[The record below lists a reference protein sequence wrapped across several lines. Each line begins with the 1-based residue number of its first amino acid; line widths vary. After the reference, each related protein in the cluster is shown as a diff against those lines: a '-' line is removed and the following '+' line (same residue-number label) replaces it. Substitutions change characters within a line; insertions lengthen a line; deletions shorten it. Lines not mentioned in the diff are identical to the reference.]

1 MIESP
6 WQGAL
11 WMARDFCLLDG
22 VAGSA
27 RPHAHYAH
35 QALLAKATPLRLT
48 LEGEP
53 CGGRFLLVESMRA
66 HAIEDP
72 SQDVVAVYAE
82 PLAFSP
88 ATLRQ
93 MLADAPADLEALA
106 GLLLA
111 APRQRLDLRIAKA
124 LATVDALLEEKVS
137 AAALAQRACLSLSQ
151 LERLFSD
158 QVGLS
163 VRRLVLWRRLRLALR
178 LALEGES
185 LTRAALDAGFADA
198 AHFSRTM
205 RATFGIRADRNLAR
219 LKLQLIG

>member
-48 LEGEP
+48 LEEEP

-66 HAIEDP
+66 HAIEDS

-137 AAALAQRACLSLSQ
+137 AAALAKRACLSLSQ

-163 VRRLVLWRRLRLALR
+163 VRRLVLWRRMHGDGPTGIIGQEGEAVPAGYEAWGSAPVDPKY
-178 LALEGES
+178 ALEFSPE
-185 LTRAALDAGFADA
+185 TRALQ
-198 AHFSRTM
+198 T
-205 RATFGIRADRNLAR
+205 
-219 LKLQLIG
+219 KLRRPR

>member
-66 HAIEDP
+66 HAIEDS

-137 AAALAQRACLSLSQ
+137 AAALAKRACLSLSQ

-163 VRRLVLWRRLRLALR
+163 VRRLVLWRRLR

>member
-1 MIESP
+1 MIELP

-11 WMARDFCLLDG
+11 WMARDFCLLEG

-35 QALLAKATPLRLT
+35 QALLAKALPFRLT
-48 LEGEP
+48 LEGELF
-53 CGGRFLLVESMRA
+53 CGRFLLVESMRS

-72 SQDVVAVYAE
+72 SQEVVAVYAE

-88 ATLRQ
+88 ETLRQ
-93 MLADAPADLEALA
+93 LLADAPTNLEALA
-106 GLLLA
+106 DLLQA
-111 APRQRLDLRIAKA
+111 APRQQLDPRIANA
-124 LATVDALLEEKVS
+124 LATVDTLLEEKVS
-137 AAALAQRACLSLSQ
+137 AVALAQRACLSLSQ

-178 LALEGES
+178 LALEGAT
-185 LTRAALDAGFADA
+185 LTRAAMDAGFADA

-205 RATFGIRADRNLAR
+205 RATFGIRADRNVAR
-219 LKLQLIG
+219 LSLRLID